1 MTDPADLLVW
11 PDTVTAFYADRG
23 YSLRSAA
30 TRTTWG
36 YTYRKLQRLHPGKPV
51 GGFTTDDLVAFVTQ
65 RGWDTPRWSPATRA
79 TTASPCSRCS
89 AGRITPNASR
99 STRRRGS
106 VKSCASTHARLATA
120 LAHRNAYHFALAHR
134 GWQRPVV
141 ATRPHTVDARA
152 LRGFADR

>member
-51 GGFTTDDLVAFVTQ
+51 GGFMTDDLVAFVTQ
-65 RGWDTPRWSPATRA
+65 RGWDTPRWSPATARNYRVA
-79 TTASPCSRCS
+79 MQSLFGWAHH
-89 AGRITPNASR
+89 AERIPIDPASR
-99 STRRRGS
+99 LGQVVRIDARASGNRTGS
-106 VKSCASTHARLATA
+106 PKRISLRSCAPRLATTCR
-120 LAHRNAYHFALAHR
+120 RNATAHC
-134 GWQRPVV
+134 
-141 ATRPHTVDARA
+141 
-152 LRGFADR
+152 